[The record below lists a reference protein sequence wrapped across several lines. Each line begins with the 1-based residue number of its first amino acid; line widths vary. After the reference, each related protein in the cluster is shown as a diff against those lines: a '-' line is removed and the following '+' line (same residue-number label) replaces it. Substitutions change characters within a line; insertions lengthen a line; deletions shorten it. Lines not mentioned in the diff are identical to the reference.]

1 MAALLDNYQQSFVAL
16 ILKTQF
22 AIRSLQGSRDL
33 CRTQGTI
40 VFEDVTLPTP
50 RACRCREPV
59 QQPDCVQVEQEKRK
73 NRIASRIGDNPVFVC
88 VLSG

>member
-16 ILKTQF
+16 LLKTQLH
-22 AIRSLQGSRDL
+22 AGAASRCSSL
-33 CRTQGTI
+33 I
-40 VFEDVTLPTP
+40 VF
-50 RACRCREPV
+50 RWN
-59 QQPDCVQVEQEKRK
+59 RK